1 MKTSRRRLIL
11 GAVIAAI
18 LVSAPI
24 AWWVVRDYQE
34 WDQAF
39 VPVKEG
45 VLYRSRQPDPL
56 DDRKLARHGITQV
69 INLCLRDEDRRVFDA
84 EDAVCR
90 QAGVKLVHMPI
101 NTPLPSDQQ
110 METFLRLVVQN
121 PGATLVHCSK
131 GKSRTGAMVACFR
144 VVVEGWEPE
153 RAMDDF
159 LEHYFKG
166 PPDSHPAGKHYELNK
181 PMLDRLFK
189 DRQAWLER
197 IHNPSTQSTESITS
211 PR

>member
-1 MKTSRRRLIL
+1 MKTSRRRLIF
-11 GAVIAAI
+11 GAVLAAI
-18 LVSAPI
+18 LVLAPV
-24 AWWVVRDYQE
+24 AWWIVREYQQR
-34 WDQAF
+34 DQAY

-56 DDRKLARHGITQV
+56 DQGRLAQRGITQV
-69 INLCLRDEDRRVFDA
+69 INLCLRDEDQHAYDA
-84 EDAVCR
+84 EDAACR

-110 METFLRLVVQN
+110 METFLRLVVEN
-121 PGATLVHCSK
+121 RGATLVHCSK
-131 GKSRTGAMVACFR
+131 GKARTGAMVACFR

-153 RAMDDF
+153 RAMNDF

-166 PPDSHPAGKHYELNK
+166 PADSHPPGKHYDLNK

-189 DRQAWLER
+189 DRQAWLEK
-197 IHNPSTQSTESITS
+197 IHNPATQSTSR
-211 PR
+211 P

>member
-1 MKTSRRRLIL
+1 MNTSRRRLIP

-18 LVSAPI
+18 LVSAPVV
-24 AWWVVRDYQE
+24 WWAVRANQE
-34 WDQAF
+34 QDQGF
-39 VPVKEG
+39 VLVKEG

-56 DDRKLARHGITQV
+56 DRRKLAQDGITQV
-69 INLCLRDEDRRVFDA
+69 VNLCLRDEDQRVYDA

-90 QAGVKLVHMPI
+90 QAGVKLFHMPI
-101 NTPLPSDQQ
+101 NTPVPTDQEI
-110 METFLRLVVQN
+110 ETFLRLVLGNQ
-121 PGATLVHCSK
+121 GATLVHCSK

-144 VVVEGWEPE
+144 VVVEGWEPD

-166 PPDSHPAGKHYELNK
+166 PPDSHPADKHYDLNK
-181 PMLDRLFK
+181 PLLDRLFK

-197 IHNPSTQSTESITS
+197 IHNPATQ
-211 PR
+211 P